1 MAKWNNGRSEG
12 LEEKKGHSQTEKRI
26 DQAKRIEKK
35 KIEIL
40 SGQISNEIAFST

>member
-1 MAKWNNGRSEG
+1 MAKRNNGRSEG

-35 KIEIL
+35 RLRFIRT
-40 SGQISNEIAFST
+40 N